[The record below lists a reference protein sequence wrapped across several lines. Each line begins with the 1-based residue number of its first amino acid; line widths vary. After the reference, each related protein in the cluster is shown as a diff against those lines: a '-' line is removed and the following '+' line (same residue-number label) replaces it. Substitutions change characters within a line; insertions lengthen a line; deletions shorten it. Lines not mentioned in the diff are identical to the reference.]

1 MWDAIAKILT
11 NSNALLVL
19 IFLTFF
25 ILILIVLTRTGLVE
39 IKTANFR
46 MGADAKE
53 RDIIR
58 QQVEWAHTFLM
69 GLPVQIEPDNSIY
82 GGYFTKFILET
93 VYDEVVDWITFNHIN
108 IESDYIGIK
117 QAKIKSLV
125 WSLDIGPQYRTK
137 EFEKKIDRWTD
148 ELIHKLVKIREVYR

>member
-58 QQVEWAHTFLM
+58 QQVEWAHTFLK